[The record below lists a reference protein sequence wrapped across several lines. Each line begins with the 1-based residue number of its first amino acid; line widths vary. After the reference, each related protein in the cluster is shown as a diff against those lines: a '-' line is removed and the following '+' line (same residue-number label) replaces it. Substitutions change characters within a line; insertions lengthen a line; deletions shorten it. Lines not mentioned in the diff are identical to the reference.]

1 MGQKEEAVSIAR
13 QAKADAQS
21 VGDESLSVNYPARL
35 PASAMPANSFIAAEK
50 GRQSAGRPLLH
61 E

>member
-1 MGQKEEAVSIAR
+1 MLMGQKEEAVSIAR

-21 VGDESLSVNYPARL
+21 VGDESLSVNYPARP

-50 GRQSAGRPLLH
+50 G
-61 E
+61 